1 MKVRKLTSESKYQY
15 GTMTDY
21 NPSMLGEVTVKFRDG
36 VAILMADELEV
47 ETSKGNWI
55 SLWDAMKMML
65 IIKEDGTYDL
75 F

>member
-1 MKVRKLTSESKYQY
+1 MKVRKPTSEGKYQY
-15 GTMTDY
+15 GTMKDY

-55 SLWDAMKMML
+55 SLWYAMKMML

>member
-1 MKVRKLTSESKYQY
+1 MKVRKLTSEGKYQY
-15 GTMTDY
+15 GTMQDY